1 MNLDLHATDHEQS
14 ECPVCFGPH
23 NAEIHEASLSVRS
36 WFRADVL
43 RRMEQ
48 PPDLVASA
56 AWSPL
61 AEHAALDR
69 YGQYFVSV

>member
-14 ECPVCFGPH
+14 ECPVCFGLH

-56 AWSPL
+56 A
-61 AEHAALDR
+61 
-69 YGQYFVSV
+69 